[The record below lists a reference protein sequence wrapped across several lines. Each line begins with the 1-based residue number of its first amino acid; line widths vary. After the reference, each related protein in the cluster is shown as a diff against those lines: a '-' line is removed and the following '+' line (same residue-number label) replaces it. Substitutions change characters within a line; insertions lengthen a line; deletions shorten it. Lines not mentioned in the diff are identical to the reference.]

1 MPPPFVWRRMSTPF
15 DNDNFSETDDL
26 FFDEDGKSA
35 RGAVNEGAVNKSAV
49 GSENQS
55 ARGILGGVASAF
67 SGMASAS
74 SSVSGKGQAVNFP
87 DDSASDRNNI
97 ITARGTAEGIVLRI
111 DGRVQPSDLLP
122 AVKEFLASR
131 RSFLAGHD
139 VAFEWI
145 GKKAEES
152 LIADLTSI
160 LSSEYA
166 ISVRSS
172 KLKTPGKTQESSNQG
187 VTSAVNTTLSPL
199 NLAQQSGSTQ
209 SGSAQSGSAQPG
221 LSVVGGTGRQ
231 SSSISSSVEK
241 TISLF
246 DGMEGFDAKIG
257 CSGNSMLW
265 DEPDARLVYGTLRS
279 GQKIETEH
287 SVVVFGD
294 VNSGAE
300 VIAGGDIV
308 ILGTLRGIAHAGAY
322 DESGGGRVI
331 FALNLQPT
339 QLRIGL
345 VISRG
350 ASGDMRPTATERG
363 DKGASTAPEIA
374 RVDNNMIVVELYQSR
389 TVWVRRRE

>member
-1 MPPPFVWRRMSTPF
+1 MSTPF
-15 DNDNFSETDDL
+15 DNDNFSESDDL
-26 FFDEDGKSA
+26 FFSEESKGLGGTTSQSSA
-35 RGAVNEGAVNKSAV
+35 
-49 GSENQS
+49 GSEPS
-55 ARGILGGVASAF
+55 PLKGVMGGVAGAF
-67 SGMASAS
+67 SGIAGAATTGAATT
-74 SSVSGKGQAVNFP
+74 GKSLGQAANIP
-87 DDSASDRNNI
+87 EDSSGERNNI
-97 ITARGTAEGIVLRI
+97 ITARGTAEGLVLRI
-111 DGRVQPSDLLP
+111 DGRVNPSDLLP
-122 AVKEFLASR
+122 AVKDFLTSR

-152 LIADLTSI
+152 LIADLTAI
-160 LSSEYA
+160 LASEFA
-166 ISVRSS
+166 ISVRGS
-172 KLKTPGKTQESSNQG
+172 KLKTPGKVQENSNQAALG
-187 VTSAVNTTLSPL
+187 GITGTLSPL
-199 NLAQQSGSTQ
+199 NLAHSATPQTSG
-209 SGSAQSGSAQPG
+209 QPG
-221 LSVVGGTGRQ
+221 LSVVGGANRA
-231 SSSISSSVEK
+231 SSGISSSVEK

-246 DGMEGFDAKIG
+246 DGMEGFDAKMG
-257 CSGNSMLW
+257 GSGNSMLW

-279 GQKIETEH
+279 GQKVETEH

-350 ASGDMRPTATERG
+350 ASGDMRPIATEKG
-363 DKGASTAPEIA
+363 DKSSSAGPEVA

-389 TVWVRRRE
+389 TVWGRRRE

>member
-1 MPPPFVWRRMSTPF
+1 MSTPF
-15 DNDNFSETDDL
+15 DNDNFSESDDL
-26 FFDEDGKSA
+26 FFDEDGKGVA
-35 RGAVNEGAVNKSAV
+35 GAANDSGLATDGGVAP
-49 GSENQS
+49 QS
-55 ARGILGGVASAF
+55 TPPRGILGGVASAF
-67 SGMASAS
+67 SGFTGSTSGTTASGS
-74 SSVSGKGQAVNFP
+74 KGQSPAFP
-87 DDSASDRNNI
+87 DENSGDRNNI
-97 ITARGTAEGIVLRI
+97 ITARGTAEGLVLRI

-122 AVKEFLASR
+122 AVKDFLTSR

-152 LIADLTSI
+152 LIAELTQI
-160 LSSEYA
+160 LASEFA

-172 KLKTPGKTQESSNQG
+172 RLKAPGKAQEASSQAAFSG
-187 VTSAVNTTLSPL
+187 AQSTLSPL
-199 NLAQQSGSTQ
+199 NLAHSPSTQ
-209 SGSAQSGSAQPG
+209 GSGQPG
-221 LSVVGGTGRQ
+221 LSVVGGSTRSTSG
-231 SSSISSSVEK
+231 ISGSVEK

-246 DGMEGFDAKIG
+246 DGMEGFDAKMG
-257 CSGNSMLW
+257 GSGNSMLW

-350 ASGDMRPTATERG
+350 ASGDMRQVGAERG
-363 DKGASTAPEIA
+363 DKGANTAPEIA